1 MTNKYLPDLID
12 TYLTGHRPPLAE
24 NSVKSYRSSLRR
36 FMKVNRLT
44 TVDEITVELVDD
56 WVFADG
62 TARRSQAHR
71 RSVLNNF
78 CQWLVH
84 QGLMD
89 TNPVATAAKPRMPRT
104 RPRALS
110 PSAASAV
117 MRAARRS
124 SVEDALIVSLML
136 NEGLRS
142 MEVRGLE
149 VDDIDTERGTVHV
162 HGKGDVERTLPLT
175 GQTRGFLEQHL
186 RQYGFRAG
194 NVVLSRPTRRPMS
207 SQAIYRRVVNL
218 FVEAGVSTGSSSSAY
233 ASSTVMPSHFA
244 MRARSLYGFAWPFSM
259 RDNLVSCQPN
269 RSHSSTCVMLSSRRL
284 STMARARAFI
294 AQTPTPGGLQNP
306 F

>member
-149 VDDIDTERGTVHV
+149 VDDIDTERGTVH
-162 HGKGDVERTLPLT
+162 
-175 GQTRGFLEQHL
+175 FA
-186 RQYGFRAG
+186 AG
-194 NVVLSRPTRRPMS
+194 TPVD
-207 SQAIYRRVVNL
+207 
-218 FVEAGVSTGSSSSAY
+218 ESA
-233 ASSTVMPSHFA
+233 
-244 MRARSLYGFAWPFSM
+244 
-259 RDNLVSCQPN
+259 
-269 RSHSSTCVMLSSRRL
+269 SSRRGL
-284 STMARARAFI
+284 PCPWCRGTTR
-294 AQTPTPGGLQNP
+294 PTP
-306 F
+306 